1 MQKNEIYDIEITG
14 LTSEGF
20 GVGRV
25 DGMAVFV
32 PYAIPGEVCSVKIVK
47 VNKSY
52 AYGKMLEI
60 KKASE
65 DRCKPKCPVYYRCGG
80 CGLAHMNYERE
91 LEFKTDK
98 VLQLIRRTA
107 GLDTPVEKCVGSPLV
122 EGYRNKAQYPV
133 GIKEGKVTAG
143 FFAKRSHDLVPG
155 VDCLIQSELSRRV
168 TAAVIEYMEKFGV
181 EPYSEES
188 GKGKI
193 RHIYV
198 RSGKSGAL
206 LTVVVNGRKLP
217 MAENLVEIVRESCPE
232 VCGIIV
238 NVNSKKTNVV
248 LGDECI
254 TIWGKDSLSDTLCNL
269 EFEISPKS
277 FYQVN
282 HDQTEALYAK
292 AKELADLSGE
302 ETVLDLYC
310 GIGTISL
317 FMADSA
323 KRVYGVEI
331 VPDAIENAKRNAER
345 NGITNA
351 EFFVGDAKLAAAK
364 ITDADVVITD
374 PPRAGCDR
382 EVIDHIL
389 RIAPKRI
396 VYISCNPA
404 TLARDLKIFSE
415 NGYEPKTICPYDL
428 FPRTEHVECCVLL
441 CRR

>member
-32 PYAIPGEVCSVKIVK
+32 PYVIPGEVCSVKIVK
-47 VNKSY
+47 VNRSY

-65 DRCKPKCPVYYRCGG
+65 ARCEPKCPVYYRCGG
-80 CGLAHMNYERE
+80 CGLAHMSYERE

-98 VLQLIRRTA
+98 VLQLMRRTA
-107 GLDTPVEKCVGSPLV
+107 GIDARVEKCVGSPLV

-133 GIKEGKVTAG
+133 GMNNGKVTAG
-143 FFAKRSHDLVPG
+143 FYAKRSHDLVPCD
-155 VDCLIQSELSRRV
+155 DCIIQSELSRRI
-168 TAAVIEYMEKFGV
+168 TTGVIEYMEKYGV
-181 EPYSEES
+181 QPYCEES
-188 GKGKI
+188 GNGTV

-198 RSGKSGAL
+198 RCGLSGAL
-206 LTVVVNGRKLP
+206 LTVVINGRKLP
-217 MAENLVEIVRESCPE
+217 MQEKLIDIIRECCPE
-232 VCGIIV
+232 VCGIVI
-238 NVNSKKTNVV
+238 NVNTKKTNVV
-248 LGDECI
+248 LGKEFI
-254 TIWGKDSLSDTLCNL
+254 TISGEGSLTDTLCNL
-269 EFEISPKS
+269 EFDISPQS

-282 HDQTEALYAK
+282 HNQTEALYSK
-292 AKELADLSGE
+292 AKELANLTGN

-323 KRVYGVEI
+323 KWVYGVEI
-331 VPDAIENAKRNAER
+331 VAEAIENAKKNAEK

-351 EFFVGDAKLAAAK
+351 EFFVGDAKSAAAK
-364 ITDADVVITD
+364 IKNADVVIID

-389 RIAPKRI
+389 RIAPDRI

-404 TLARDLKIFSE
+404 TLARDLKIFDE
-415 NGYEPKTICPYDL
+415 NGYGPQVVCP
-428 FPRTEHVECCVLL
+428 
-441 CRR
+441 

>member
-1 MQKNEIYDIEITG
+1 MIPLKGISFDKNELSMFNGETKT
-14 LTSEGF
+14 LT
-20 GVGRV
+20 
-25 DGMAVFV
+25 
-32 PYAIPGEVCSVKIVK
+32 VKYNPSNTTD
-47 VNKSY
+47 NKSVIWTSSDNSV
-52 AYGKMLEI
+52 ATVK
-60 KKASE
+60 
-65 DRCKPKCPVYYRCGG
+65 D
-80 CGLAHMNYERE
+80 
-91 LEFKTDK
+91 
-98 VLQLIRRTA
+98 
-107 GLDTPVEKCVGSPLV
+107 
-122 EGYRNKAQYPV
+122 
-133 GIKEGKVTAG
+133 GKVTAG

-155 VDCLIQSELSRRV
+155 MDCLIQSELSRRV
-168 TAAVIEYMEKFGV
+168 TAAVIEYMEKCGV
-181 EPYSEES
+181 QPYSEES
-188 GKGKI
+188 GKGKV

-217 MAENLVEIVRESCPE
+217 MAEELTRIVRERCPE
-232 VCGIIV
+232 VCGIII
-238 NVNSKKTNVV
+238 NANKKKTNVV

-292 AKELADLSGE
+292 AKELANLSGE

-323 KRVYGVEI
+323 KKVYGVEI
-331 VPDAIENAKRNAER
+331 VPDAIENANRNAER

-404 TLARDLKIFSE
+404 TLARDLKMLRE
-415 NGYEPKTICPYDL
+415 LRYEPKKVQPVDM
-428 FPRTEHVECCVLL
+428 FPHTHHVENVVLL
-441 CRR
+441 EKR